1 MKDGKKN
8 IDLAIKYIN
17 LAIKDYNKFL
27 IEINKLSQNDKS
39 KVLKWLRNAL
49 KYVDKETK
57 K

>member
-1 MKDGKKN
+1 MKDDEKN
-8 IDLAIKYIN
+8 IDLATKYIN

-27 IEINKLSQNDKS
+27 IEINKLSQKDKN

-49 KYVDKETK
+49 KYVDKKTK